1 MSTIDSRYQIAKE
14 MYAEIGVDTD
24 AAMQQLDEIP
34 VSMHCWQIDDLSGFE
49 NPGRGLTGGIQATG
63 NDPSK
68 ANSKDEFMRNLTK
81 ALSLVPGKKK
91 VALHAIYLDNFGKFV
106 DRDEIGPDNFTFWVD
121 YAKEQNIGLDFNP
134 TYFSHEKAD
143 DNFTL
148 SSYDSEIRKFWV
160 EHGKR
165 CREVSEYLGK
175 ELGDVC
181 IDNHWIP
188 DGYKDYTIDK
198 QYHRELLIES
208 MNEIMMKPMEHTKD
222 SWESKLFGL
231 GLESYTVGS
240 HEFYTNYAMS
250 HGNCMICM
258 DTGHFHPTEQVS
270 AKLTAYLAFGKEV
283 MLHISRPMRWD
294 SDHVVILDDEVKE
307 VMLEICRQKA
317 WDKVHVGTD
326 YFDASINRIVAE
338 ALGARSVKKALLYAL
353 LEPTDKLKQ
362 YESEGDL
369 VRRLVY
375 SEEDKTMPFG
385 LVWDKYCEKWDVPG
399 HDWAE
404 TALSQ

>member
-106 DRDEIGPDNFTFWVD
+106 DRDEIRPDNFTFWVD

-240 HEFYTNYAMS
+240 HEFYTNYAMT

-404 TALSQ
+404 TAL